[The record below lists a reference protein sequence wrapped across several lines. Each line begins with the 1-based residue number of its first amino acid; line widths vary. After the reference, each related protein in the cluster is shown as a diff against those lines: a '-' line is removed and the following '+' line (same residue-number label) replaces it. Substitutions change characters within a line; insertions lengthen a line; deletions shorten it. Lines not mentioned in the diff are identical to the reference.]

1 MRKGSDPFGA
11 ILATH
16 GRGIDFDVRFDSQE
30 ARNDM
35 TRRSGGALAR
45 CALAGAA
52 LLTGVLMAPP
62 VRALEEQKGEQQALD
77 ACDERLCRMLQQKT
91 PAGEDL
97 KCRLTKTW
105 ARSTIKEA
113 DRTELSWGFGDA
125 RCSVELNVSR
135 AAIVAAVTSTSPFKF
150 WLPPHTADCVIEQD
164 GQLKPIKA
172 TVAPKIVF
180 KDGRAEKVWI
190 NLTHI
195 DGPANITGWLSA
207 GAQLSDRVGI
217 FHRAMV
223 KSVNGYI
230 YKHCP
235 KYYPLAQAGKSPPKP
250 R

>member
-1 MRKGSDPFGA
+1 
-11 ILATH
+11 
-16 GRGIDFDVRFDSQE
+16 
-30 ARNDM
+30 M
-35 TRRSGGALAR
+35 TRKPARAVARCTLVGALLIAV
-45 CALAGAA
+45 
-52 LLTGVLMAPP
+52 TLMASP
-62 VRALEEQKGEQQALD
+62 VRALEEQKDERQALD
-77 ACDERLCRMLQQKT
+77 ACDERLCRMLQQKP

-135 AAIVAAVTSTSPFKF
+135 ASIVAAVTSSSPFKF

-164 GQLKPIKA
+164 GQLKSIKA
-172 TVAPKIVF
+172 TVAPKIIF
-180 KDGRAEKVWI
+180 KDGRADKVWI

-195 DGPANITGWLSA
+195 DGPASITGWLSA

-235 KYYPLAQAGKSPPKP
+235 KYYPLAQAKTVPKAN
-250 R
+250 